1 MKRSAFDESRDQ
13 RIADE
18 SKFVRTDYSCKAHG
32 CLNAGSMAGDLCYHH
47 WAEPADTWHTVTQAT
62 REDFDGMRNWGQV
75 SPELQAMRRAE
86 SQRKFGQ
93 VGRKPMGLTTVAQA

>member
-1 MKRSAFDESRDQ
+1 MSYLKAKERHESSVTVEQ
-13 RIADE
+13 TT
-18 SKFVRTDYSCKAHG
+18 RTDYSCKAHG

-47 WAEPADTWHTVTQAT
+47 WAAPFDTWHTVTQAI

-75 SPELQAMRRAE
+75 SPELQAKRRAE

-93 VGRKPMGLTTVAQA
+93 AGRKPMGLTTGVGA